1 MKDQVVKGR
10 PMTIDDDAQR
20 KDGQEKHEQGSGKR
34 RTFLGMHIG
43 GHKDKEKDK
52 DKDKEVS
59 LMS

>member
-1 MKDQVVKGR
+1 
-10 PMTIDDDAQR
+10 MTIDDDAQR